1 MRNKIREVVQSR
13 KKSIYNFINIGLIKV
28 LNILSKIVVVGYL
41 IRVLGDFNYGV
52 LTWVDSIIQ
61 YFIIFINFGFDYY
74 AAKYIIETD
83 KDKDKRNEVISSI
96 YYIKSLIFMFS
107 GIIIFL
113 LSFNE
118 KMNPFKDLIFLM
130 LFFAVGE
137 ILNPIWY
144 FQGVEKMHKITIT
157 TTIGKLLLLIAT
169 YFFITNNQDTK
180 LYIILL
186 VSINSISGLIGFYLM
201 QKDSNFKFVKVSK
214 YNLKNYFKESYLFF
228 LGRISMFA
236 FNLGTVFLIGYC
248 FDKELVSI
256 YDISIKIIFVF
267 IIPYEVLQQALFPI
281 IIKGISKNAIK
292 IIILTTAITSLFLS
306 ILLYLFSSQLLQLF
320 SGDELLKNIYVLKT
334 MIALVTPVSLS
345 IILANT
351 IMVAKGF
358 YKEFNYSLIISS
370 IFFIF
375 SLVLLYFTNN
385 WSFFNVL
392 LARIFVDVFLII
404 NRLYICKKNK
414 IF

>member
-83 KDKDKRNEVISSI
+83 KDRDKRNEVISSI

-358 YKEFNYSLIISS
+358 YKEFNYTLIISS
-370 IFFIF
+370 IFFIL

-385 WSFFNVL
+385 WSFTNVL
-392 LARIFVDVFLII
+392 LARVIVDVFLII
-404 NRLYICKKNK
+404 IRLYICKKEK
-414 IF
+414 II